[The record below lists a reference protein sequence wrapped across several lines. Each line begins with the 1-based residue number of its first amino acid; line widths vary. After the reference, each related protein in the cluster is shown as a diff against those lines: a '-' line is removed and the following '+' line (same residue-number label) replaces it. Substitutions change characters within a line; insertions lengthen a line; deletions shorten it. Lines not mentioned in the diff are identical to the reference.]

1 MGSDGRRENEGRR
14 VGSERGGDVRNPNR
28 STPGI
33 GALAL
38 FAALLAVLVAGC
50 GGGEDNSSS
59 NASGSSEPIEVGAVL
74 AQSGLFSQFDIANT
88 AGVEL
93 AAEDINKEGG
103 VDGRE
108 IEVKVGDYKSK
119 PELGGAVARE
129 LIGDGADAI
138 ITSADFD
145 FGSPAALAA
154 QSQGVIAMSAGAE
167 APEFG
172 VQGIGDLAYSMGT
185 ATTET
190 AAAWAEW
197 IHDEKGAKSV
207 FLLEDPTLAY
217 DTTLCENFEKR
228 WGELPGTEIAGKEQ
242 FKNTDP
248 SIDVQITKIQSLGK
262 EPDFIVLC
270 SYPPGGATALRQLRA
285 AGIDTPVIAGD
296 AFGGTAWLDTVPG
309 LNDFYYT
316 DYASVYGDDP
326 DPKVNE
332 VVARARKK
340 ADPPSAIV
348 GVGISAYSALQGYA
362 KAVEEAGS
370 TDSKAVQQALD
381 EFDGVE
387 LLAGPTTF
395 SPELHINV
403 DRPLAIL
410 EIKDG
415 KGHFVEE
422 FTPAKVPPVE
432 FG

>member
-1 MGSDGRRENEGRR
+1 MK
-14 VGSERGGDVRNPNR
+14 NPNR

-33 GALAL
+33 GALVL
-38 FAALLAVLVAGC
+38 FVALLVALVAGC
-50 GGGEDNSSS
+50 GGGDDNSSS

-74 AQSGLFSQFDIANT
+74 AQSGLFSQYDIANT

-108 IEVKVGDYKSK
+108 IEVTIGDYKSK

-129 LIGDGADAI
+129 LIGDGAQGI

-172 VQGIGDLAYSMGT
+172 VQGIGDLAFSMGT
-185 ATTET
+185 ATNET

-197 IHDEKGAKSV
+197 IHGKRDARSV
-207 FLLEDPTLAY
+207 FILEDPTLAY
-217 DTTLCENFEKR
+217 DTSLCSNFEKR
-228 WGELPGTEIAGKEQ
+228 WGELPGTKVAGKEV

-248 SIDVQITKIQSLGK
+248 SIDVQITKIQSLSE
-262 EPDFIVLC
+262 EPDFIILC

-285 AGIDTPVIAGD
+285 AGVDTPVIAGD
-296 AFGGTAWLDTVPG
+296 AFSGSAWLASVPN
-309 LNDFYYT
+309 LSDFFYT
-316 DYASVYGDDP
+316 DYGSVYGDDP
-326 DPKVNE
+326 NPEVNE
-332 VVARARKK
+332 VVARARKR

-348 GVGISAYSALQGYA
+348 GVVLSAYSAIQGYA

-370 TDSKAVQQALD
+370 TDPEAVKDALN
-381 EFDGVE
+381 EFDNVE

-395 SPELHINV
+395 TPETHINTE
-403 DRPLAIL
+403 RPLAVL

-415 KGHFVEE
+415 KGRFVEE
-422 FTPAKVPPVE
+422 FTPEKVPPIE
-432 FG
+432 FE